1 MAPPGIDKSKT
12 MHTAVL
18 EMLKAV
24 KGAASKLDKV
34 RPPPTKS
41 VNTI

>member
-18 EMLKAV
+18 EILNAV
-24 KGAASKLDKV
+24 SGAASKGDKM
-34 RPPPTKS
+34 RPPPIHNKRD
-41 VNTI
+41 